1 MCTHSRVEQHF
12 DFIPTTNT
20 TTSLLAQSYF
30 LFKEAVICKEY
41 MVRKIVPNSKSHY
54 ILTLLYYYGVN
65 RNLRKYNICM
75 SKKLLPL
82 FSCTRISI
90 TLYSP
95 SEVTITK
102 TRLGTWCIFRII
114 KTLSFLGLNKEHTYL
129 MYIVHKV
136 VIQ

>member
-1 MCTHSRVEQHF
+1 
-12 DFIPTTNT
+12 
-20 TTSLLAQSYF
+20 
-30 LFKEAVICKEY
+30 

-102 TRLGTWCIFRII
+102 TRLGT
-114 KTLSFLGLNKEHTYL
+114 
-129 MYIVHKV
+129 
-136 VIQ
+136 